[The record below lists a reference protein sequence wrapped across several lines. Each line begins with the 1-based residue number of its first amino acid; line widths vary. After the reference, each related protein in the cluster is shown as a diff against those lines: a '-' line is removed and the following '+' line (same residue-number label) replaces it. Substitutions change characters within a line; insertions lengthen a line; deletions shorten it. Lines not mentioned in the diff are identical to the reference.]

1 MPAEGAYSWTTHATD
16 HEHRQGGRSSNE
28 VHDETHRIGALGVL
42 YDARQFADE
51 QILTCD

>member
-16 HEHRQGGRSSNE
+16 HEHWQGGRSANE
-28 VHDETHRIGALGVL
+28 VDDVPRRIGALGVL

-51 QILTCD
+51 QILTCN